1 MQRKPALIAVLSLL
15 VAAVVGSSASAA
27 PRDPFLGTWWV
38 IDTTDGS
45 LEQATFGAGGSLFFR
60 DNFASNPTCGGVQA
74 VAKDTG
80 TVSGDTWTGSGTAT
94 LRCVGNVG
102 EVSDVFFQFTLNP
115 DGTLSSTATLP
126 TEFWTRAKP

>member
-1 MQRKPALIAVLSLL
+1 MKLALLL
-15 VAAVVGSSASAA
+15 AAGVAAMAVTGGTAAA

-38 IDTTDGS
+38 IDTSDGS

-60 DNFASNPTCGGVQA
+60 DDLASNPTCGGVAA

-80 TVSGDTWTGSGTAT
+80 TVAGDTWTGTGTAT
-94 LRCVGNVG
+94 LRCAGNVG
-102 EVSDVFFQFTLNP
+102 EVRDQFFQFTLNP

-126 TEFWTRAKP
+126 TEFWTRARP